1 MKHDGQITQD
11 ILALLGSTVSA
22 FIREGLAFEVHEISL
37 ALQKLKDNEAD
48 SVLREKYET
57 LIRLLSKM
65 MH

>member
-1 MKHDGQITQD
+1 VKHDGQITQE

-22 FIREGLAFEVHEISL
+22 FIREGLALEAHEISQ

-48 SVLREKYET
+48 SVLKEKYET

>member
-1 MKHDGQITQD
+1 MKHDGQITQE
-11 ILALLGSTVSA
+11 ILGLLGATVSA
-22 FIREGLAFEVHEISL
+22 FIREGLAFETHEISL

-48 SVLREKYET
+48 SVLKDKYET

>member
-1 MKHDGQITQD
+1 MKHDGQITQE
-11 ILALLGSTVSA
+11 ILGLLGTTVSA
-22 FIREGLAFEVHEISL
+22 FIREGLAVETHEISL

-48 SVLREKYET
+48 SVLRENYET